1 MKKLLLAGAFAL
13 FGAVSM
19 NAQSGFN
26 LGANVGLPVGDAGDG
41 YSFKLG
47 LDANYL
53 WSVGDGFNLGIGSG
67 YQAWLGKEQTYN
79 IMGTSV
85 TVKNETLSMIPVVAV
100 GEYNISDNFG
110 IGADL
115 GYAFMFANGNSDGGF
130 MYQPKVMYNL
140 GESGSLWLGYQ
151 GVSVDGWNASAINLG
166 YRFHLGGN

>member
-19 NAQSGFN
+19 NAQAGFN
-26 LGANVGLPVGDAGDG
+26 LGANVGLPVGDRGDFS
-41 YSFKLG
+41 SFKLG

-67 YQAWLGKEQTYN
+67 YQAWLGKDVN
-79 IMGTSV
+79 GFKV
-85 TVKNETLSMIPVVAV
+85 PTLSLIPIVAV
-100 GEYNISDNFG
+100 GEYNINDQFA

-115 GYAFMFANGNSDGGF
+115 GYGLTMWDGNNGGGF
-130 MYQPKVMYNL
+130 LYQPKVMYNL

-151 GVSVDGWNASAINLG
+151 GLSDDGATISAVNLG